1 MAIQLSARFALIF
14 RATVTL
20 GLVLLGSIGAEAA
33 DAPIYKCAQENGAV
47 LYADFPCKGGAVVDV
62 HPGLPDPAA
71 AERLERARAE
81 LDRSAARR
89 KANEEFAALRREEMA
104 RLRFEAEAA
113 QSAADPMITYPDAIY
128 GPVYG
133 SYGSHGKARSNR
145 PNFHRRFDA
154 HGWLPDATSKPGVQ
168 HRSRVPAVIRR
179 PQNPG

>member
-1 MAIQLSARFALIF
+1 MAIPLSAKFDLIVRAL
-14 RATVTL
+14 AL
-20 GLVLLGSIGAEAA
+20 GLVVLGSVGARAA

-47 LYADFPCKGGAVVDV
+47 LYTDHPCKGGAVVDV

-71 AERLERARAE
+71 AERLARARAE

-89 KANEEFAALRREEMA
+89 KADEALAEMRRQEMA

-113 QSAADPMITYPDAIY
+113 QSAADPMITYPDVTY

-133 SYGSHGKARSNR
+133 GYGWQGNR
-145 PNFHRRFDA
+145 RTHRPDFHRRFESRHQVPGA
-154 HGWLPDATSKPGVQ
+154 ISKPGAQ

-179 PQNPG
+179 PARPN